1 VNDICIL
8 TSSGRVASCDGTVHV
23 WNGQTGKLVSVFSE
37 FSNSMDIRRPPSNA
51 SKSNADQANSLHFNS
66 LSSGILNTA
75 FDSSLYTSMHYL
87 EFLNMLAVGT
97 GNGSLRLVIFFSS

>member
-1 VNDICIL
+1 MNDICIL

-51 SKSNADQANSLHFNS
+51 SKSSADQANSLHFNS